1 MPTQLEQNAM
11 NFGFSAEQEMLRE
24 SARKFLDSA
33 CPITLV
39 RKMVEDE
46 TGHSGKLWKELAA
59 MGWLGLLIPP
69 KFGGVGGTFLDATV
83 ILEEMGKTL
92 FPGPFLSTALLGA
105 TALTRAGSTA
115 QKKEILPRVADGS
128 SILALAWQE
137 GAAGQGC
144 AGDVRLAAR
153 RKGAEFM
160 LRGEKRFVWDAV
172 VADWLIVA
180 ARTARVSGHPERGIT
195 LFLVERGA
203 PGLAVAALPTIDKT
217 RRLADVS
224 FDGVPVPR
232 KRVLGRLHGGWPIL
246 ARALEV
252 GTTAVSVE
260 TVGVAQR
267 ALDLSVQYARDRT
280 QFGKPIGSFQ
290 AVKHK
295 CVDMMVAVENARSLA
310 YYAAWA
316 VEAHKRES
324 LVATAMAK
332 AYASEMGKSVAGDAI
347 QIHGGIGFTW
357 EHDLHLYYRRTLAN
371 EVAFGA
377 APLHREA
384 VAKQLNL

>member
-1 MPTQLEQNAM
+1 MRTELEKTGM
-11 NFGFSAEQEMLRE
+11 NFGFSEEQEMLRE

-33 CPITLV
+33 CPITFV
-39 RKMVEDE
+39 RRMMEDQ
-46 TGHSGKLWKELAA
+46 TGHSDELWKRLAA
-59 MGWLGLLIPP
+59 MGWIGLLIPP
-69 KFGGVGGTFLDATV
+69 KFGGMGGTFLDAT
-83 ILEEMGKTL
+83 ILLEEMGKTL

-105 TALTRAGSTA
+105 TALTGGGSIA
-115 QKKEILPRVADGS
+115 QKKELLPRVADGS

-137 GAAGQGC
+137 GAGSEV

-153 RKGAEFM
+153 RKGTEFM
-160 LRGEKRFVWDAV
+160 LHGKKRFVSDAG
-172 VADWLIVA
+172 VADWLVVA
-180 ARTARVSGHPERGIT
+180 ARTARVSGYPERGIT

-203 PGLAVAALPTIDKT
+203 PGLSVAALPTIDKT

-232 KRVLGRLHGGWPIL
+232 KDLLGRLHEGWPIL

-252 GTTAVSVE
+252 GTAAVSVE

-267 ALDLSVQYARDRT
+267 ALDLSVQYARERT

-316 VEAHKRES
+316 VEADKRKS
-324 LVATAMAK
+324 PVAVAMAK
-332 AYASEMGKSVAGDAI
+332 AYASEVGISVAGDAI

-357 EHDLHLYYRRTLAN
+357 EHDLHLYYRRALAN

-384 VAKQLNL
+384 VAKRLNL

>member
-1 MPTQLEQNAM
+1 M
-11 NFGFSAEQEMLRE
+11 NFGFSEEQEMLRE
-24 SARKFLDSA
+24 SARKFLDSQ
-33 CPITLV
+33 CPTTFV
-39 RKMVEDE
+39 RKMMEDE
-46 TGHSGKLWKELAA
+46 TGHSDELWKKLAA
-59 MGWLGLLIPP
+59 MGWLGLLIPQNL
-69 KFGGVGGTFLDATV
+69 GGMGGSFLDATV
-83 ILEEMGKTL
+83 ILEEMGKAL
-92 FPGPFLSTALLGA
+92 FPGPFLSSALLGA
-105 TALTRAGSTA
+105 ATVAAGGSAA
-115 QKKEILPRVADGS
+115 QRRELLPRVADGS
-128 SILALAWQE
+128 LILSVAWQE
-137 GAAGQGC
+137 DAAGPD
-144 AGDVRLAAR
+144 ADDVRLAAR
-153 RKGAEFM
+153 RKGADFV
-160 LRGEKRFVWDAV
+160 LDGEKRFVLDV
-172 VADWLIVA
+172 LVADWLVVA
-180 ARTARVSGHPERGIT
+180 ARTVRVRGHPERGIT
-195 LFLVERGA
+195 LFLVERGS
-203 PGLAVAALPTIDKT
+203 PGLSAAALPTVDNT
-217 RRLADVS
+217 RRQANVS
-224 FDGVPVPR
+224 FDGVSVSK

-246 ARALEV
+246 ARALEI
-252 GTTAVSVE
+252 GAAAISVE

-267 ALDLSVQYARDRT
+267 ALDLSVQYARQRT

-384 VAKQLNL
+384 VAKRLNL